1 MRCWRNERG
10 FTLAELLVAFAML
23 ALILGGVLTVHH
35 RAVQTYVAGSN
46 RTGVQQGARIALER
60 VAHEIRNACL
70 PAGGQIVSAATANS
84 FTFTAVDPPPPT
96 PGGACT
102 AVTYTNTVIA
112 NTLTR
117 NGEVV
122 VGGIRAL
129 TFAYWDENGAAIAAP
144 VAAPAN
150 VRRVDITIETQTED
164 PLVAG
169 RGSASDVRSHIVTSV
184 RIRNLIP

>member
-1 MRCWRNERG
+1 MRCWRDERG

-23 ALILGGVLTVHH
+23 AVILGGVLTVHH

-70 PAGGQIVSAATANS
+70 PAGGQIVSAITANS
-84 FTFTAVDPPPPT
+84 FTFTAVDPPPPP
-96 PGGACT
+96 PGGVCI
-102 AVTYTNTVIA
+102 AVTYTNTAIA

-122 VGGIRAL
+122 VGGVRAL
-129 TFAYWDENGAAIAAP
+129 TFAYWDVNGAAT
-144 VAAPAN
+144 AAPAN

-169 RGSASDVRSHIVTSV
+169 QGGAGDVRSHIVTSV
-184 RIRNLIP
+184 RIRNL

>member
-1 MRCWRNERG
+1 MRCWRDERG
-10 FTLAELLVAFAML
+10 FTLTELIVTFAIL
-23 ALILGGVLTVHH
+23 ALVLAGVLAVHLS
-35 RAVQTYVAGSN
+35 ALQAYVTGSN
-46 RTGVQQGARIALER
+46 KTEAQQGARVALEH

-70 PAGGQIVSAATANS
+70 PAGGQVVTAATANS
-84 FTFTAVDPPPPT
+84 FTFTAIDPPPPT

-129 TFAYWDENGAAIAAP
+129 TFAYWDANGAAT
-144 VAAPAN
+144 AAPAN

-169 RGSASDVRSHIVTSV
+169 RGGAGDVRSHIVTSV
-184 RIRNLIP
+184 RIRNL